1 MSQSLN
7 NSFTGTIVAGGNFT
21 GTKEVINGS
30 ISIICALYTTVDL
43 LIETYQ
49 SADNINYYSFSSF
62 LHDVAIYGTH
72 TRTQFYIEGRF
83 GYIKVSNNTAGNATG
98 VLFST
103 LYSANNHDG
112 TLQQP
117 TYIQG
122 NVNIS
127 SIVPISGSVDITAR
141 SGTGFLSYLTDN
153 VAVATMP
160 AITGTVVVSSQPPLS
175 YLTDNVAVATM
186 PAITGTVVVS
196 SQPPLSY
203 LTDNVA
209 VATMPAITG
218 TVVVSSQP
226 PLSYLTDNVAV
237 ATMPAL
243 TFSND
248 KVDITGSSVVV
259 SSTPYLDKSTS
270 SIKTY
275 ENPSF
280 IISFDSGSTVR
291 NIKTSAGSLQS
302 LSLVNDNN
310 NLAFVAL
317 YNDLAI
323 NVTVGTTVPIAVI
336 VIQKNQAIQLVTHNL
351 AFSTAISFF
360 TATLYNGLI
369 PLTNVYLTASYDN

>member
-7 NSFTGTIVAGGNFT
+7 NSFTGTIAAGGNFT

-112 TLQQP
+112 TFQQP

-122 NVNIS
+122 NVTVS
-127 SIVPISGSVDITAR
+127 SISPITGSVDITAR

-160 AITGTVVVSSQPPLS
+160 AITGTVAVSSQPPLS
-175 YLTDNVAVATM
+175 YLTDNIAVATM
-186 PAITGTVVVS
+186 PAITGTVAVS

-203 LTDNVA
+203 LTDNIA

-218 TVVVSSQP
+218 VVSLTNSLNSVTYNSGP
-226 PLSYLTDNVAV
+226 ISAPSYTSPSFDLNENSLFDCLLYATGIIVSGNLRLDYSSDNINWTPNNSSN
-237 ATMPAL
+237 ATISTADPHYVYLGIKSGSRYVRISSSAASTFTTNL
-243 TFSND
+243 DLRITFSS
-248 KVDITGSSVVV
+248 KRS
-259 SSTPYLDKSTS
+259 
-270 SIKTY
+270 
-275 ENPSF
+275 
-280 IISFDSGSTVR
+280 
-291 NIKTSAGSLQS
+291 
-302 LSLVNDNN
+302 
-310 NLAFVAL
+310 
-317 YNDLAI
+317 
-323 NVTVGTTVPIAVI
+323 
-336 VIQKNQAIQLVTHNL
+336 
-351 AFSTAISFF
+351 
-360 TATLYNGLI
+360 
-369 PLTNVYLTASYDN
+369 

>member
-186 PAITGTVVVS
+186 PAITGTVAVS

-203 LTDNVA
+203 LTDN
-209 VATMPAITG
+209 I
-218 TVVVSSQP
+218 
-226 PLSYLTDNVAV
+226 AV

-243 TFSND
+243 SFSND

-351 AFSTAISFF
+351 AFSTALSFF
-360 TATLYNGLI
+360 TATLYNGLV